1 MIENLTINE
10 QKFWLEVEMEILF
23 LSSRYRIYD
32 KRIGRVIILFPI
44 DTISRVN
51 LS

>member
-10 QKFWLEVEMEILF
+10 QKFWLEVLEMEILF

-44 DTISRVN
+44 DTIY
-51 LS
+51 L

>member
-44 DTISRVN
+44 DTIY
-51 LS
+51 L